1 MFKKSVV
8 DAMHHC
14 INYFVRSPERDA
26 IKNPRRDVN
35 KFLGRS
41 AGRLVP
47 IKALMLEYVLCQRF
61 SFLDL
66 SFRQEPRNDCR
77 SVPER
82 KCTQV
87 TVMKMKACSYLFL
100 QVLKEVCKD
109 VPKEHCEY
117 LPKLVAKKKCEKQKK
132 FVDKLKDMV
141 KW

>member
-1 MFKKSVV
+1 MLAGWQLSCISCWNMFFTY
-8 DAMHHC
+8 
-14 INYFVRSPERDA
+14 NY
-26 IKNPRRDVN
+26 
-35 KFLGRS
+35 
-41 AGRLVP
+41 
-47 IKALMLEYVLCQRF
+47 LEP
-61 SFLDL
+61 FLDL
-66 SFRQEPRNDCR
+66 SFCQEPRNSCR
-77 SVPER
+77 SVPDR

-87 TVMKMKACSYLFL
+87 TVITMKACSYLFL